1 MQFLSKEME
10 DASANVQVRKL
21 KVLLKKA
28 EDKVMNHDKV
38 IFLRILCK
46 LFQLFVN
53 YIFGY
58 ISMTSNNTFTK

>member
-28 EDKVMNHDKV
+28 EDKVMNYDKV
-38 IFLRILCK
+38 IFLRI
-46 LFQLFVN
+46 
-53 YIFGY
+53 YY
-58 ISMTSNNTFTK
+58 